1 MHIGLIGG
9 IGPAATD
16 LYYRGLIM
24 ALRARDRALDA
35 TIVHADNL
43 VLLEN
48 FSRNDTEAQT
58 EIYLRL
64 ADRLVAAGAE
74 AMAITSIGGQFC
86 IDALRPRSPLPL
98 VDLPEAINA
107 NIAARGLS
115 KVGLLGTDKVMAT
128 GIYGGITAAEFI
140 APEGDNLAAVHSAYT
155 GMATRAAVTDA
166 DRDLFFSEGRSM
178 AGRGAEAIL
187 LAGTDL
193 FLAFEGYDPGFDALD
208 CAEIHIAAIAETILK
223 AG

>member
-16 LYYRGLIM
+16 LYYRGLIA
-24 ALRARDRALDA
+24 ALRDEGHELDA

-48 FSRNDTEAQT
+48 FSRNDKEAQT
-58 EIYLRL
+58 EVYLRL

-74 AMAITSIGGQFC
+74 AMAITSIGGHFC
-86 IDALRPRSPLPL
+86 IETLRPRCPLPL
-98 VDLPEAINA
+98 IDLPEAINA
-107 NIAARGLS
+107 DIAARQLG

-128 GIYGGITAAEFI
+128 GIYGGVTAADTI
-140 APEGDNLAAVHSAYT
+140 APEGEQLAAVHKAYT
-155 GMATRAAVTDA
+155 EMATNASVNEEERQ
-166 DRDLFFSEGRSM
+166 LFFDEGRKM
-178 AGRGAEAIL
+178 IDRGAEAIL

-193 FLAFEGYDPGFDALD
+193 FVAFEGQDPGFAAID
-208 CAEIHIAAIAETILK
+208 CAEIHIAAIVRMIL
-223 AG
+223 ASS

>member
-24 ALRARDRALDA
+24 ALREKGRTLDA

-48 FSRNDTEAQT
+48 FSRNDAEAQT
-58 EIYLRL
+58 EVYLRL
-64 ADRLVAAGAE
+64 ADRLVAAGAD

-86 IDALRPRSPLPL
+86 IDTLRPRCPLPL

-107 NIAARGLS
+107 RIASQGLR

-128 GIYGGITAAEFI
+128 GVYGGITAAEFI
-140 APEGDNLAAVHSAYT
+140 APEGDRLALVHSAYT

-166 DRDLFFSEGRSM
+166 DRDLFFAEGRSM
-178 AGRGAEAIL
+178 MDRGAEAIL

-193 FLAFEGYDPGFDALD
+193 FLAFENQTPGFEAID
-208 CAEIHIAAIAETILK
+208 CAEIHIAAIVQAILAE
-223 AG
+223 